1 MLGFV
6 AASALAK
13 IDPKKSG
20 AWSLNGTWP
29 FGHWADHGL
38 ADAIGCL
45 VGQGTLLDIGAGVG
59 EYGVHFSGCKP
70 AARPRWSGID
80 GTPNV
85 ASLAAQGPGSPVVRE
100 YDFCNK
106 DSETILAA
114 QMHPKLR
121 PCAHKAQPSW
131 HRPLLG
137 TPRPAGSRPRL
148 PKIKGRGHRSACAT
162 CRFDLSGPLPTMH
175 LQLLCVCVCDIRAF
189 TVAPH
194 GFEVDHNATKE
205 MYRGCSLHYVGVNT
219 QVFRPVRFLRVMEQ
233 QTLEPD
239 AATSDIR
246 RCWRSQRKSCAKGLG
261 QSEGGT
267 DSVVTMSSM
276 CGCTAACSC
285 PTALRRTPSP
295 LS

>member
-106 DSETILAA
+106 D
-114 QMHPKLR
+114 
-121 PCAHKAQPSW
+121 
-131 HRPLLG
+131 
-137 TPRPAGSRPRL
+137 
-148 PKIKGRGHRSACAT
+148 
-162 CRFDLSGPLPTMH
+162 
-175 LQLLCVCVCDIRAF
+175 
-189 TVAPH
+189 
-194 GFEVDHNATKE
+194 
-205 MYRGCSLHYVGVNT
+205 
-219 QVFRPVRFLRVMEQ
+219 
-233 QTLEPD
+233 
-239 AATSDIR
+239 
-246 RCWRSQRKSCAKGLG
+246 
-261 QSEGGT
+261 
-267 DSVVTMSSM
+267 
-276 CGCTAACSC
+276 
-285 PTALRRTPSP
+285 
-295 LS
+295 